1 MVAVTTDTG
10 WEPLRKGAGGGRF
23 GRSPFSRL
31 AIVHMLSAAG
41 DTFVTLALAGSLFFS
56 ISPQA
61 ARGRVALYLVLT
73 MAPFAVV
80 APFLGPVLDRRRGGR
95 RWMLV
100 GSAAARAL
108 VCISMATHLQGLLLF
123 PEAFLVLVLS
133 KAHLVTKS
141 ALVPTTVADESQLV
155 TANARLAVLAVLS
168 GFAAAAVGVPV
179 LKIGFLG
186 GPWVVRLASLAFA
199 AAAVAA
205 MRVPRPSDGPGPEP
219 AEAKEE
225 LHVPTV
231 RMAATAMSVLRAVV
245 GFLTFFV
252 AFAFRA
258 EGSPAWW
265 FGAVLACSLGGTL
278 VGNLVAPRLRRRLPE
293 ERMLLGCLALVS
305 VVAVL
310 AGFVR
315 GLGAFCLVA
324 AATGVAAAAA
334 KLAFDSIVQRDA
346 PDAVRGRTFARFET
360 RFQLVWVAG
369 AFLPVV
375 VHISPDL
382 GIDVIAV
389 AAALMF
395 FIYVGGLVVASHR
408 GHHFSSRNAES
419 AADDDGTG

>member
-1 MVAVTTDTG
+1 MGEVATDTG
-10 WEPLRKGAGGGRF
+10 WEPLRKAARAAGGGRF

-41 DTFVTLALAGSLFFS
+41 DTLVTLALAGSLFFS

-80 APFLGPVLDRRRGGR
+80 APFLGPVLDRSRGGR
-95 RWMLV
+95 RWMLL
-100 GSAAARAL
+100 GSAVARAL
-108 VCISMATHLQGLLLF
+108 VCVSMANHLQGLWLF

-141 ALVPTTVADESQLV
+141 ALVPTTVADDSELV
-155 TANARLAVLAVLS
+155 TANARLAVLAVLA
-168 GFAAAAVGVPV
+168 GFAAAAIGVPV

-186 GPWVVRLASLAFA
+186 GPWVVRLAALAFT

-205 MRVPRPSDGPGPEP
+205 VWLQRTPMRSGPEP
-219 AEAKEE
+219 AEAEEE
-225 LHVPTV
+225 LHVASV

-258 EGSPAWW
+258 EDSPAWW
-265 FGAVLACSLGGTL
+265 FGAVLAASLGGTL
-278 VGNLVAPRLRRRLPE
+278 VGNLVAPRLRRLLSE
-293 ERMLLGCLALVS
+293 ERMLLGCLALVG
-305 VVAVL
+305 VMAIVARL
-310 AGFVR
+310 LH
-315 GLGAFCLVA
+315 GLPAFCLVA
-324 AATGVAAAAA
+324 GATGVAAAAG

-369 AFLPVV
+369 AFVPVV
-375 VHISPDL
+375 LHISPSL
-382 GIDVIAV
+382 GIDVIAL
-389 AAALMF
+389 AAALTF
-395 FIYVGGLVVASHR
+395 FVYVGALVAATHR
-408 GHHFSSRNAES
+408 GQHFSSKTPD
-419 AADDDGTG
+419 ADDS

>member
-1 MVAVTTDTG
+1 
-10 WEPLRKGAGGGRF
+10 
-23 GRSPFSRL
+23 
-31 AIVHMLSAAG
+31 
-41 DTFVTLALAGSLFFS
+41 
-56 ISPQA
+56 
-61 ARGRVALYLVLT
+61 
-73 MAPFAVV
+73 
-80 APFLGPVLDRRRGGR
+80 
-95 RWMLV
+95 MLV

-108 VCISMATHLQGLLLF
+108 VCVSMAKHLQGLWLF

-141 ALVPTTVADESQLV
+141 ALVPTTVADENELV
-155 TANARLAVLAVLS
+155 TANARLAVLAVLA

-205 MRVPRPSDGPGPEP
+205 VRVPRPSASPGPEP

-225 LHVPTV
+225 LHVHSV

-265 FGAVLACSLGGTL
+265 FGAVLAASLGGTL
-278 VGNLVAPRLRRRLPE
+278 VGNLVAPRLRRLLSE
-293 ERMLLGCLALVS
+293 ERMLLGCLVLVS
-305 VVAVL
+305 VAGIL
-310 AGFVR
+310 AGLIH
-315 GLGAFCLVA
+315 GLGAFCIVA
-324 AATGVAAAAA
+324 AATGVAAAAG

-369 AFLPVV
+369 AFVPVV

-382 GIDVIAV
+382 GIDVIAL
-389 AAALMF
+389 AAALTF
-395 FIYVGGLVVASHR
+395 FVYVGGLVAASHR
-408 GHHFSSRNAES
+408 GQHFSSREAAES
-419 AADDDGTG
+419 AADDSPD